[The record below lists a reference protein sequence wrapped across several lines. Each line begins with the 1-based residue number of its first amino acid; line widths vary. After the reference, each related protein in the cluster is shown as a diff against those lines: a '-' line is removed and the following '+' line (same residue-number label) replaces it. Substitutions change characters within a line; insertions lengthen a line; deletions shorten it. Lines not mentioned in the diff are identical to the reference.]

1 MKMDLNIPLFDDN
14 IVGDDGE
21 PLVDVGIQVVEEK
34 KTLEMEAEAAVDEGA
49 AVAENLLL
57 ERMSTKYYFYYSK
70 KGPHRSRMRPH

>member
-57 ERMSTKYYFYYSK
+57 EKKSTKHSLYYSK

>member
-57 ERMSTKYYFYYSK
+57 EKKSTKYYLYYSK
-70 KGPHRSRMRPH
+70 KGPHRSRMMPS

>member
-57 ERMSTKYYFYYSK
+57 ERMSTKYYLYYSK
-70 KGPHRSRMRPH
+70 KGRHRSRMMPR

>member
-57 ERMSTKYYFYYSK
+57 DKMSTEYYLYYSK
-70 KGPHRSRMRPH
+70 KGRHRSRMMPR